1 MAFKLNRP
9 FSLGRFVKLR
19 INKKSVG
26 LQVGGKY
33 LKGTINTKGQVTG
46 SVGGAGTGMYIQKTK
61 NLRTANKCQAITK
74 SGNRCSRNSNSRS
87 DYCSQHNKYNPQ
99 TNSNLEN
106 DSKVHRIPNS
116 LANLYTNK
124 IFDLAPNQ
132 PEIDRIA
139 NLFHTTNNSLEK
151 LHNSQDLISFQ
162 KHILLYYNFIVQD
175 FIRSL
180 ENHQISAIAKKNQSD
195 TEHLSK
201 TASEILTRLINSSFV
216 VAQLISPIKFPS
228 KSKRLFFGGN
238 FPFEYSLLDYLD
250 LNKIISENDFVDSVI
265 HILENFNNWNDKHNF
280 DENMWNDELEEEL
293 KIFSEPDQIRLPNSL
308 TGIFDIS
315 DEGLTWLKGFDLETF
330 LKIYARCF
338 YSANFQEIKK
348 TSSYNLM
355 KKVFN
360 DYNFDLEKLLI
371 EEIDNTKTAKN
382 AGNFRT
388 SAEVF

>member
-1 MAFKLNRP
+1 M
-9 FSLGRFVKLR
+9 
-19 INKKSVG
+19 
-26 LQVGGKY
+26 
-33 LKGTINTKGQVTG
+33 
-46 SVGGAGTGMYIQKTK
+46 
-61 NLRTANKCQAITK
+61 
-74 SGNRCSRNSNSRS
+74 
-87 DYCSQHNKYNPQ
+87 
-99 TNSNLEN
+99 
-106 DSKVHRIPNS
+106 
-116 LANLYTNK
+116 
-124 IFDLAPNQ
+124 
-132 PEIDRIA
+132 
-139 NLFHTTNNSLEK
+139 
-151 LHNSQDLISFQ
+151 
-162 KHILLYYNFIVQD
+162 
-175 FIRSL
+175 
-180 ENHQISAIAKKNQSD
+180 
-195 TEHLSK
+195 
-201 TASEILTRLINSSFV
+201 INSSFV

-228 KSKRLFFGGN
+228 KSKRLFFGSN

-293 KIFSEPDQIRLPNSL
+293 KIFSEPDQMRLPNSL

-338 YSANFQEIKK
+338 YSANLQEIKK

-360 DYNFDLEKLLI
+360 DYNFDLENLLI
-371 EEIDNTKTAKN
+371 GEIDSTKTAKN